1 MDLTFQKHFD
11 DRYTQSREHQILD
24 YLNQR
29 GAAVP
34 RVILSHAE
42 RGYLEMSHAGQ
53 NLAQWLGTSDR
64 ADLPIFDAL
73 AQSTRSV
80 LEVSRLGI
88 WHLDI
93 APRNFV
99 ISLADDQQSLR
110 VCLIDFGNAVSAL
123 FPLQK
128 PLWMR
133 PSAEQ
138 HRLLRQALQQDWQSF
153 YRRHGLL
160 EPADWA
166 QPFDVPQDR
175 YQADWTRDL
184 QVEAL
189 AARAC
194 VLAHGLGQMLIST
207 GRILQGTGLHR
218 GDVGASL
225 LNLED
230 DEQAL
235 VAIESVLLQLQA
247 WAQASRA
254 TPRPT
259 RKPDAS
265 VSGRSLAPVS
275 PAPRVQEPAAQIG
288 SATTSAGAARI
299 EAASAPGSPFVRAQT
314 VVDPAPSDGPQAMH
328 NTGEEST
335 QTEAGAST
343 VARNTAPPAP
353 ASSTWRV
360 WLPVIASAT
369 VMILGWVMLDL
380 IYQAA
385 SASKPLKTT
394 VLALGGVALA
404 VLGTFIGLGGLL
416 WGSRRQAWWRRLLYV
431 NVVGQAMLVVELW
444 VFEMPYSVIWFAS
457 ACPVIVLLLCAVRP
471 VERDRVSS
479 G

>member
-34 RVILSHAE
+34 QVILSHAE

-73 AQSTRSV
+73 AQSARTV

-99 ISLADDQQSLR
+99 VSLADDQQSLR
-110 VCLIDFGNAVSAL
+110 VCLIDFGNAVSTL

-138 HRLLRQALQQDWQSF
+138 HRLLRQALQLDWQSF
-153 YRRHGLL
+153 YRRHGLA
-160 EPADWA
+160 EPTDWG

-184 QVEAL
+184 QVETL
-189 AARAC
+189 AARAS

-218 GDVGASL
+218 GDLGASL

-230 DEQAL
+230 DDQAL
-235 VAIESVLLQLQA
+235 RAIESVLRQLQA

-259 RKPDAS
+259 RKPDVV
-265 VSGRSLAPVS
+265 VSDRSLAPAVHEGPS
-275 PAPRVQEPAAQIG
+275 QIG
-288 SATTSAGAARI
+288 SALAPTAAAGIGAA
-299 EAASAPGSPFVRAQT
+299 SGSSGSPFERAQAAADKAT
-314 VVDPAPSDGPQAMH
+314 TEPLEAMQSPGVAPTPAEVKPSSVQR
-328 NTGEEST
+328 ST
-335 QTEAGAST
+335 LPTAS
-343 VARNTAPPAP
+343 
-353 ASSTWRV
+353 ASGKWRP
-360 WLPVIASAT
+360 WLPVVASAL

-385 SASKPLKTT
+385 SAAKPLKTT
-394 VLALGGVALA
+394 VLALGGVGLA
-404 VLGTFIGLGGLL
+404 VFGSLIALGGLL

-431 NVVGQAMLVVELW
+431 NVVGQAMLVLELW

-457 ACPVIVLLLCAVRP
+457 ACPVIVLVLCALGP
-471 VERDRVSS
+471 VSRDRRLSE
-479 G
+479 